1 MAAAYLD
8 FEKPIAD
15 LEAKLQELEQFSA
28 ASKFD
33 ATEEI
38 EALRKKIDIMEREVY
53 GSLTSWQRVQLARH
67 PNRPYTLDYIE
78 RICTDFLEFHGD
90 RRFADD
96 AAIVGGFAKID
107 GKPVM
112 VIGTQKG
119 RNTKDNVMRNFGCPH
134 PEGYRKALRLMQVA
148 EMAKVPVVTFIDTP
162 GAFPGVALSI

>member
-1 MAAAYLD
+1 MAAAYLE
-8 FEKPIAD
+8 FEKPIAE

-90 RRFADD
+90 RRFADRWFLGEQTRASPAS
-96 AAIVGGFAKID
+96 AA
-107 GKPVM
+107 
-112 VIGTQKG
+112 
-119 RNTKDNVMRNFGCPH
+119 
-134 PEGYRKALRLMQVA
+134 
-148 EMAKVPVVTFIDTP
+148 
-162 GAFPGVALSI
+162 